1 MTAVAAARHH
11 SAILPFRMCEILHAA
26 EFHHFSHRGDI
37 LLFDVST
44 LSVIESCALDR
55 VLLDAAAAHEC
66 SAADLLNRATVNGF
80 DPLGARLRLGV
91 LREQRFLLACDEAPR
106 RIGVAATM
114 RGDVS
119 AKVFRILASAA
130 AGTEAHDDCRACWSR
145 NLCAGGPASECA
157 AMRAESEAAI
167 ALYAHHSRNGLSRL
181 YPLAE

>member
-1 MTAVAAARHH
+1 
-11 SAILPFRMCEILHAA
+11 MCEILHAA

-55 VLLDAAAAHEC
+55 VLLDDAAASER
-66 SAADLLNRATVNGF
+66 SATELVDRATGNGF
-80 DPLGARLRLGV
+80 DPLGTRLRLRV
-91 LREQRFLLACDEAPR
+91 LREQRFLLAADEAPR
-106 RIGVAATM
+106 RIRVAGGM

-119 AKVFRILASAA
+119 AKLFRILSSAGA
-130 AGTEAHDDCRACWSR
+130 ATNAHDDCRACWSR
-145 NLCAGGPASECA
+145 NLCAGGPPSECA

-167 ALYAHHSRNGLSRL
+167 ALYAHHSKNGISRL